1 MRTSTLEGD
10 GTVIGRVFDDRY
22 EVVRTLG
29 SGGMADVYLA
39 NDRLLGRQV
48 ALKVLSSRYAT
59 DEQFIE
65 RFRREASS
73 AASLNHPNIVQIYDR
88 GEAEGTY
95 YIAME
100 YLEGRSLKEIIVKY
114 APLAQ
119 DLVLSIATQILEAL
133 RFAHRRD
140 VIHRDIKPQN
150 IIVDNEGRVKVTDF
164 GIARA
169 GSVSTMT
176 EAGSILGTAHYL
188 SPEQAQGKPVEAAS
202 DLYSLG
208 VVMYEMLTGKLPFD
222 GDNPVSIAM
231 QHAHEHPPTP
241 RSVVPDL
248 PENLEAVILRSLGKR
263 PIERYLTAQAMLD
276 DLERVQNGEPIS
288 IPAPYMEEPTQIMK
302 PVVGAAAAATGGPGM
317 QPTQIRRRTSEAVD
331 IAPEPYFD
339 EPPRRQS
346 VWPWLLVI
354 VLILALGGAAYAI
367 FSNWGDT
374 ETEFGIVPDVVRLS
388 RADAEKMIKDA
399 GFKPEYKGEEES
411 SDYAAGEVL
420 RQSPKPGIDLKK
432 GETVE
437 YWVSSGE
444 NEVQVPDLVG
454 LSEADAAEKLASRG
468 LERDTQKEAT
478 ADEDK
483 VGKVLRQEPQ
493 GGEYVDEGHKVTIW
507 VGEASE
513 VVAVPLLI
521 GMTQEQAISL
531 LLGMDLV
538 PEPRM
543 VDSELTGGTVVN
555 QNPSENTPVEPGS
568 KVVIEISNAP
578 EPTTVRVPPVAN
590 LGYTLAEARQILAE
604 YSLRWR
610 VTDYP
615 TAEYDP
621 GIVLMQDPAFGEEV
635 EKNSVVEL
643 WVSTEETTTTTTTE
657 PPTTST
663 EPPTTTTEPPTTS
676 TEPATTTIVTEF

>member
-1 MRTSTLEGD
+1 M
-10 GTVIGRVFDDRY
+10 IGRVFDDRY
-22 EVVRTLG
+22 EVIRTLG

-48 ALKVLSSRYAT
+48 ALKILSSRYAT
-59 DEQFIE
+59 DEQFVE

-73 AASLNHPNIVQIYDR
+73 AAGLNHPNIVQIYDR

-169 GSVSTMT
+169 GSVATMT

-188 SPEQAQGKPVEAAS
+188 SPEQAQGRPVEAAS

-208 VVMYEMLTGKLPFD
+208 VVMYEMLTGRLPFD

-231 QHAHEHPPTP
+231 QHAHEHPPSP
-241 RSVVPDL
+241 RNVVPDL
-248 PENLEAVILRSLGKR
+248 PDNLEAVILRSLGKR

-276 DLERVQNGEPIS
+276 DLERVQRGEPIS
-288 IPAPYMEEPTQIMK
+288 IPAPYMEEATQVMT
-302 PVVGAAAAATGGPGM
+302 PVAVAAAAGAGEGPGL
-317 QPTQIRRRTSEAVD
+317 QPTQIRRRSADDPD

-346 VWPWLLVI
+346 VWPWVLVI

-367 FSNWGDT
+367 FSNWGAG
-374 ETEFGIVPDVVRLS
+374 ETEFGVVPSVVGLA
-388 RADAEKMIKDA
+388 RADAEKKIKEA

-411 SDYAAGEVL
+411 SDHTAGEVL
-420 RQSPKPGIDLKK
+420 RQSPKAGIDLKK

-437 YWVSSGE
+437 FWVSSGE
-444 NEVQVPDLVG
+444 NKIPVPDLVG
-454 LSEADAAEKLASRG
+454 LSEADAAAKLASLG
-468 LERDTQKEAT
+468 LERDTQREAT
-478 ADEDK
+478 ADEEK
-483 VGKVLRQEPQ
+483 VGTVLRQEPPE
-493 GGEYVDEGHKVTIW
+493 GEYVNEGHMVTIW

-513 VVAVPLLI
+513 VVVVPLLI
-521 GMTQEQAISL
+521 GMPEDQAIAM

-538 PEPRM
+538 PEPRT
-543 VDSELTGGTVVN
+543 VESQLPGGTVVN
-555 QNPSENTPVEPGS
+555 QNPMEKTPVTRGS

-578 EPTTVRVPPVAN
+578 EPTTVRVPPVADM
-590 LGYTLAEARQILAE
+590 GYTLSEARRILSE
-604 YSLRWR
+604 YSLRAR
-610 VTDYP
+610 VVEYP
-615 TAEYDP
+615 TAEYQP
-621 GIVLMQDPAFGEEV
+621 GIVLMQDPAFGDEV
-635 EKNSVVEL
+635 QKNSVVEL
-643 WVSTEETTTTTTTE
+643 WVSTEETTTTTT
-657 PPTTST
+657 ST
-663 EPPTTTTEPPTTS
+663 TTTTEPPTVSTEPPT